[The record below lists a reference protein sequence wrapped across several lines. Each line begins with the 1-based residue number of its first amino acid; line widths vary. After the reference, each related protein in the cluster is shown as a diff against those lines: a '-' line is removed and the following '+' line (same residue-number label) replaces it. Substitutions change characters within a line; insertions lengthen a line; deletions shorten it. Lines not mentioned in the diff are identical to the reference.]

1 MVRRIGVAERRAR
14 LGWRHRLAGSAQA
27 GDPIEV
33 ARSLVAVHSTDPSSV
48 YLSLLDRM
56 TGGGIAAV
64 QRALYEDKTL
74 IRLLGMRRT
83 VFVTTLE
90 IAPVI
95 QAACSRAVAVNERR
109 KLLGWLADSG
119 VGDDVE
125 GWLAEVEQAAL
136 SALTARGEAT
146 AAELATDDP
155 RLQVQITLARGK
167 PYEGKQN
174 IASRVLFL
182 LAAQG
187 QVVRGRP
194 RGSWTSHQYRWAPL
208 APWCPQGLDGWT
220 TEAAEV
226 ELARRWLEAYGPAT
240 ADDLRWWAGWTKAQ
254 VRRVLTEL
262 KPAEVD
268 LDGVPGIVLAGDL
281 EPPPEAEP
289 WAALLPALDS
299 TPMGWQQREWFLG
312 EHASRLFDRTG
323 NVGPTLWWDGRIVGG
338 WAQDRDGQIVCR
350 FLEDAGAEAVG
361 GGGRR
366 RGAAG
371 WHPGPG
377 PADRPHPRHDLAGA
391 GTEQL
396 TNATARVP
404 LQACHF
410 PSGVGAVAG
419 LCTCQSG
426 RWSGKMIRRRMSR
439 SGTAQ
444 SVTGPPRFLPAG
456 SATPAETGRPRRG
469 SPGRRLFRR

>member
-1 MVRRIGVAERRAR
+1 MRRIGVPERRAR
-14 LGWRHRLAGSAQA
+14 LGWRHRLAGGAQA
-27 GDPIEV
+27 GDPVGV

-48 YLSLLDRM
+48 YLSLLARM
-56 TGGGIAAV
+56 TDGGIAAV
-64 QRALYEDKTL
+64 QRSLYEDKTL

-83 VFVTTLE
+83 VFVTTLD

-95 QAACSRAVAVNERR
+95 QAACSRAVAARERR

-125 GWLAEVEQAAL
+125 GWLAGAEQAAL
-136 SALTARGEAT
+136 SALAARGEAT

-182 LAAQG
+182 LGAQG
-187 QVVRGRP
+187 LVVRGRP

-208 APWCPQGLDGWT
+208 APWCPQGLDGWA

-240 ADDLRWWAGWTKAQ
+240 AEDLRWWAGWTKTQ

-268 LDGVPGIVLAGDL
+268 LDGAPGIVLAGDL
-281 EPPPEAEP
+281 EPAPEVEP

-299 TPMGWQQREWFLG
+299 TPMGWKRRDWFLSQ
-312 EHASRLFDRTG
+312 HASRLFDRTG

-350 FLEDAGAEAVG
+350 FLEDAGSEAVA
-361 GGGRR
+361 
-366 RGAAG
+366 AAG
-371 WHPGPG
+371 ATAERLAGLPGPVG
-377 PADRPHPRHDLAGA
+377 L
-391 GTEQL
+391 
-396 TNATARVP
+396 TARTR
-404 LQACHF
+404 
-410 PSGVGAVAG
+410 GMTG
-419 LCTCQSG
+419 LEEELNS
-426 RWSGKMIRRRMSR
+426 
-439 SGTAQ
+439 
-444 SVTGPPRFLPAG
+444 
-456 SATPAETGRPRRG
+456 
-469 SPGRRLFRR
+469 